1 MEGSAG
7 LKRPKLAGSSIAV
20 PHLSAGCPSCFRTSH
35 RAASEISLD
44 FLNFKIGVVRC
55 AEPTC
60 PLWTDPQCARYAFT
74 SAGASCSGDSIHEL
88 MQNGSSGL
96 STQQANE
103 AVSQQLT
110 GSRTRQ
116 AIKWPHLASTG
127 ERHMRLDEIE
137 SAGDRTLALEGA
149 VATCPSWELRHQDQ
163 TLERLGAE
171 LTLRAQRY
179 AGAKRALDIIG
190 SLVLATV
197 FSPLML
203 AIVLVLRRNGGP
215 VIYRHWRVGRGGRIF
230 ECVKFRTM
238 IPDADQVLRDL
249 LEQDSKLKGEWVRS
263 HKLRC
268 DPRVTRLGKFLR
280 RTSLDELPQLWNV
293 IRGEMSLVGP
303 RPVVRHELLRY
314 GRSIPAYLSIKPGI
328 TGLWQVKGRNDTDYR
343 RRVALD
349 TYYVRRQSLL
359 LDLYIL
365 LQTTRVVVGGRGA
378 Y

>member
-1 MEGSAG
+1 
-7 LKRPKLAGSSIAV
+7 
-20 PHLSAGCPSCFRTSH
+20 
-35 RAASEISLD
+35 
-44 FLNFKIGVVRC
+44 
-55 AEPTC
+55 
-60 PLWTDPQCARYAFT
+60 
-74 SAGASCSGDSIHEL
+74 
-88 MQNGSSGL
+88 L

-103 AVSQQLT
+103 AVPQQLT

-116 AIKWPHLASTG
+116 AVKWPHLAATG
-127 ERHMRLDEIE
+127 ERHIRLEEIE
-137 SAGDRTLALEGA
+137 SAGDRTLALESA
-149 VATCPSWELRHQDQ
+149 AATSASWELRHREQP
-163 TLERLGAE
+163 LERLGAE
-171 LTLRAQRY
+171 LTLQARRY
-179 AGAKRALDIIG
+179 AGAKRVLDIIG
-190 SLVLATV
+190 SLVLAAV

-203 AIVLVLRRNGGP
+203 VIVLLLRKNGGP
-215 VIYRHWRVGRGGRIF
+215 VIYRHWRVGRSGRTF
-230 ECVKFRTM
+230 ECLKFRTM
-238 IPDADQVLRDL
+238 IPDADHVLPDL
-249 LEQDSKLKGEWVRS
+249 LEEDSKLKGEWVRN

-268 DPRVTRLGKFLR
+268 DPRVTRLGRFLR

-314 GRSIPAYLSIKPGI
+314 GRSIPTYLSSKPGI